1 LTSRT
6 AHFLVPGISDLLGAS
21 LAANYSFTNTHS
33 LVWYRAISNQS
44 FWTDDV
50 YSLGTAGIHHPQDGR
65 LSTHPSYL
73 QQGQH
78 MAFEIQSHRLL
89 LLTGLSDRASKQ
101 SEWFYSHSDRVF
113 TSLLCLPPCAG
124 RFSQSSFMR
133 S

>member
-6 AHFLVPGISDLLGAS
+6 ARLLVPGISDLIDAS
-21 LAANYSFTNTHS
+21 LAANYSFTSIHS

-50 YSLGTAGIHHPQDGR
+50 HSLGTAGIHHLQDGY

-78 MAFEIQSHRLL
+78 MAFGIQSQHLL
-89 LLTGLSDRASKQ
+89 LLTRLSDRTSKQ
-101 SEWFYSHSDRVF
+101 SE
-113 TSLLCLPPCAG
+113 
-124 RFSQSSFMR
+124 
-133 S
+133 